1 MVLGHLPCLLGLDV
15 ISKVLHKRDDV
26 IRCSVGGFRVDHVF
40 QEGSKSKAC
49 LGLFMSKKMDG
60 DGIVE
65 AVSIPCGFLA

>member
-1 MVLGHLPCLLGLDV
+1 MILGHLPCLPSLDV
-15 ISKVLHKRDDV
+15 VSIALHKRDDV

-49 LGLFMSKKMDG
+49 LGLFMSKEVDRDG
-60 DGIVE
+60 VIE